1 MIFLLTLILFLV
13 LVSSSEAQIY
23 HDYRSDYRTIPSH
36 NKTVQ
41 FLVGRDKNRTI
52 FYFKQNLGFSNEPSA
67 FIIPIKGESP
77 KIEVAGDSD
86 PLNDILNKYDLFYSY
101 SLKKVD
107 YAFPPKVFNSSEKDK
122 LYGLLI
128 QQNIDISD
136 LQRNQIDDWFKN
148 DAHLVLLVTNPV
160 QESRVTW
167 TKPLKVMLTQ
177 NELSLPLGWLKSDS
191 GILTSNKRKIIYA
204 ENFEGGNGGWQDEY
218 QGRGA
223 NSLVTRDSS
232 EKYGGNYSLK
242 VTNKEGSINAMT
254 TQTIGGLTPG
264 EHYTFSAYF
273 KPGTVISADASLRV
287 MGSGLIALSSGL
299 PVYNGQNRNW
309 SRISITFKARSAF
322 HFFSL
327 MAGGESGQYVYWD
340 NIQIEKGTEAT
351 GFRNDLVGKTTETS
365 SPEDLVSSQ
374 VNFQA
379 LLLGSSPFKAP
390 APFITS
396 NVYKFS
402 DKNTTKLFSS
412 MPIAYMTQISGLINP
427 EETSQFLVIETTDVN
442 SVQINNLLT
451 RKIQEKV
458 IIGLKNYMANNL
470 LLFITIVAALIIR
483 YVLVLLIK
491 MRESGEKSILPTVLY
506 ASSWLINVISLLFLV
521 SFIYT
526 EVVQPSRYP
535 TFFNSYQVFIMAL
548 FFTSIMVYIPALWY
562 MNKSSIKAI
571 KNIIEVQLGICLTIF
586 IIVLSLI
593 FTDVLKIYPT
603 VPTVSETTSSQL
615 YQRYDVKKYSKV
627 PALILIMLEAIILYV
642 NVIRVRKHIE
652 RKKRRI

>member
-1 MIFLLTLILFLV
+1 
-13 LVSSSEAQIY
+13 
-23 HDYRSDYRTIPSH
+23 
-36 NKTVQ
+36 
-41 FLVGRDKNRTI
+41 
-52 FYFKQNLGFSNEPSA
+52 
-67 FIIPIKGESP
+67 
-77 KIEVAGDSD
+77 
-86 PLNDILNKYDLFYSY
+86 
-101 SLKKVD
+101 
-107 YAFPPKVFNSSEKDK
+107 
-122 LYGLLI
+122 
-128 QQNIDISD
+128 
-136 LQRNQIDDWFKN
+136 
-148 DAHLVLLVTNPV
+148 
-160 QESRVTW
+160 
-167 TKPLKVMLTQ
+167 MLTQ

-458 IIGLKNYMANNL
+458 IIGLKNWRDFNT
-470 LLFITIVAALIIR
+470 LFDFVCL
-483 YVLVLLIK
+483 
-491 MRESGEKSILPTVLY
+491 KSP
-506 ASSWLINVISLLFLV
+506 
-521 SFIYT
+521 
-526 EVVQPSRYP
+526 
-535 TFFNSYQVFIMAL
+535 
-548 FFTSIMVYIPALWY
+548 FT
-562 MNKSSIKAI
+562 
-571 KNIIEVQLGICLTIF
+571 
-586 IIVLSLI
+586 
-593 FTDVLKIYPT
+593 
-603 VPTVSETTSSQL
+603 
-615 YQRYDVKKYSKV
+615 
-627 PALILIMLEAIILYV
+627 
-642 NVIRVRKHIE
+642 
-652 RKKRRI
+652 